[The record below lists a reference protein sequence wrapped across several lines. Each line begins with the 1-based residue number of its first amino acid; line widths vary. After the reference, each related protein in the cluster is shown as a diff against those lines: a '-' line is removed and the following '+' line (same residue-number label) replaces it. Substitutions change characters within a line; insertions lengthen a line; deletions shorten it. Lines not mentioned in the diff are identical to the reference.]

1 MNREASLGRRL
12 AVYGPAFIF
21 LALLQL
27 MLSLERA
34 FPTPDFLLLFPL
46 LAALWT
52 PGYDGFILGLAAG
65 FIRDY
70 AAGRGYGLG
79 MLVVMILCLCGN
91 ALARDGWKNYAI
103 RASLLVAGATVV
115 HTLTLAVFA
124 WLVPLDQIISTFG
137 TVIRIAF
144 ASIPLQLLVNVGGAL
159 LISGY
164 FWLGFL
170 KRQTGE
176 GGPDL
181 TVRAKEVTHE

>member
-1 MNREASLGRRL
+1 MNREARLGRRL
-12 AVYGPAFIF
+12 AVYGPGFVF

-27 MLSLERA
+27 MLSLYSG

-91 ALARDGWKNYAI
+91 ALARDGWKNYAF
-103 RASLLVAGATVV
+103 RASLLVVGATVV
-115 HTLTLAVFA
+115 HALTMAVFA
-124 WLVPLDQIISTFG
+124 WLVPLDQIFSTFG
-137 TVIRIAF
+137 ATIRIAL
-144 ASIPLQLLVNVGGAL
+144 ARLPLRLLANVGGAL
-159 LISGY
+159 LVSGY
-164 FWLGFL
+164 FWLCFL
-170 KRQTGE
+170 QRKPGE
-176 GGPDL
+176 AGPDL